1 MPQYSVEGGNL
12 DSVEKH
18 MPLQMKSDCTGY
30 NLDLRNDVAE
40 FVAIYHIL
48 QNPISRF
55 GVQDRKSVV

>member
-40 FVAIYHIL
+40 FVAVVWYK
-48 QNPISRF
+48 
-55 GVQDRKSVV
+55 KS